1 MRLNSAYLLFG
12 LAISSSLSAATGL
25 EPAARDLPVAQRL
38 LPPDNLR
45 LPPATAVRTAS
56 GLRYAVLQAGK
67 GGRQPLPTDTV
78 EIDYIGWDFQG
89 RAFDSTLPR
98 GAPSKFPLTGLIK
111 GWQEGVPLMRTGD
124 TFRFWIPG
132 KLAYD
137 GMPGGDT
144 PKGNLVFDVTLHGI
158 VQEP

>member
-1 MRLNSAYLLFG
+1 MRLRSAMLLSA
-12 LAISSSLSAATGL
+12 LVLSSPLSAATGL
-25 EPAARDLPVAQRL
+25 EPAARALPVAERL

-45 LPPATAVRTAS
+45 LPPASAVRTAS
-56 GLRYAVLQAGK
+56 GLRYIVLQSGK

-89 RAFDSTLPR
+89 RAFDSSLSR

-111 GWQEGVPLMRTGD
+111 GWQEGVPLMRAGD

-137 GMPGGDT
+137 GLPGGDT
-144 PKGNLVFDVTLHGI
+144 PKGNLVFDVTLHAV

>member
-1 MRLNSAYLLFG
+1 MRLRSAMLLSA
-12 LAISSSLSAATGL
+12 LILSSPLWAATGL
-25 EPAARDLPVAQRL
+25 EPAARALPVAERL

-45 LPPATAVRTAS
+45 LPPANAVRTAS
-56 GLRYAVLQAGK
+56 GLRYVVLQAGK

-78 EIDYIGWDFQG
+78 EIDYIGWDFLG

-111 GWQEGVPLMRTGD
+111 GWQEGVPLMRAGD

-144 PKGNLVFDVTLHGI
+144 PKGNLVFDVTLHAV